1 VRGRL
6 DVGENEMV
14 RKKFKQ
20 AALEWRKRDIEQ
32 RLFFP
37 GGRYTRV
44 NNLLSGLL
52 GLVGA
57 AAFYAVVGGTSLA
70 ETTFGR
76 IFLERGQTQYL
87 VVFLASWSLAILGL
101 KYLKLRLQ
109 RRSLDLPLIPDELGF
124 TVSTTSAEQVLKAIH
139 DQVDDPRHFM
149 LTNRVVMALANLRNL
164 GRVGDVDEILRSQA
178 AQDESAMET
187 SYSLIQGFVWA
198 IPVLGFIGTVLG
210 LSTAIGGFS
219 SVLKTADDVSQISD
233 SLQGVTAGLA
243 TAFDTTLIAL
253 IAALII
259 QLLMVITKKAEEE
272 FLDEALE
279 YGIQKIVGRL
289 RLDN

>member
-1 VRGRL
+1 
-6 DVGENEMV
+6 MV
-14 RKKFKQ
+14 RKKFNNV
-20 AALEWRKRDIEQ
+20 ALNWRKRDVEQ

-44 NNLLSGLL
+44 NNLLSGLI
-52 GLVGA
+52 GLLLTAV
-57 AAFYAVVGGTSLA
+57 FYGIVGGTELSR
-70 ETTFGR
+70 TFFGQV
-76 IFLERGQTQYL
+76 FLDRGQTQYL
-87 VVFLASWSLAILGL
+87 VVFLTSWSLAILAL

-109 RRSLDLPLIPDELGF
+109 RKSLDLPLIPDELGF
-124 TVSTTSAEQVLKAIH
+124 TVSTTSAEQVLRTIQE
-139 DQVDDPRHFM
+139 QVDDPRHFM
-149 LTNRVVMALANLRNL
+149 LTNRVVMALSNLRNL

-187 SYSLIQGFVWA
+187 SYAMVQGFVWA

-219 SVLKTADDVSQISD
+219 SVLKSAEDVTQISD

-259 QLLMVITKKAEEE
+259 QLLMVVVKKAEEE

-289 RLDN
+289 RLDE

>member
-1 VRGRL
+1 
-6 DVGENEMV
+6 MA
-14 RKKFKQ
+14 RKKFKK
-20 AALEWRKRDIEQ
+20 AGLEWRKCDIEQ

-52 GLVGA
+52 GLLGA
-57 AAFYAVVGGTSLA
+57 TAFYGIVGGTQLA
-70 ETTFGR
+70 ESSFGQ
-76 IFLERGQTQYL
+76 IFLERGETQYL
-87 VVFLASWSLAILGL
+87 VVFLTCWSLAILGL
-101 KYLKLRLQ
+101 KFLKLRLQ
-109 RRSLDLPLIPDELGF
+109 RRSLDLQLIPDEPGF
-124 TVSTTSAEQVLKAIH
+124 TVSTVSAEQVLKTIH
-139 DQVDDPRHFM
+139 EQVDDPRHFM
-149 LTNRVVMALANLRNL
+149 LTNRVVMALSNLRNL

-178 AQDESAMET
+178 SQDESAMET
-187 SYSLIQGFVWA
+187 SYSLVQGFVWA

-210 LSTAIGGFS
+210 LSAAIGGFS
-219 SVLKTADDVSQISD
+219 SVLKTADDVTQISE

-259 QLLMVITKKAEEE
+259 QLIMVVMKKAEEE

-289 RLDN
+289 RLEAEAKG

>member
-1 VRGRL
+1 
-6 DVGENEMV
+6 MV
-14 RKKFKQ
+14 RKKFKNV
-20 AALEWRKRDIEQ
+20 ALNWRKRDIEQ

-44 NNLLSGLL
+44 NNLLSGLI
-52 GLVGA
+52 GLLLTA
-57 AAFYAVVGGTSLA
+57 IFYVVVGGTDLSR
-70 ETTFGR
+70 TFFGQ
-76 IFLERGQTQYL
+76 IFLDRGQTQYL
-87 VVFLASWSLAILGL
+87 VVFLTSWSLAILGL

-109 RRSLDLPLIPDELGF
+109 RKSLDLPLIPDELGF
-124 TVSTTSAEQVLKAIH
+124 TVSTTSAEQVLKTIQE
-139 DQVDDPRHFM
+139 QVDDPRHFM
-149 LTNRVVMALANLRNL
+149 LTNRVVMALSNLRNL

-187 SYSLIQGFVWA
+187 SYAMVQGFVWA

-219 SVLKTADDVSQISD
+219 SVLKSAEDVTQISD

-259 QLLMVITKKAEEE
+259 QLLMVVVKKAEEE

-289 RLDN
+289 RLDE

>member
-1 VRGRL
+1 
-6 DVGENEMV
+6 MA
-14 RKKFKQ
+14 RKKFKK
-20 AALEWRKRDIEQ
+20 AGLEWRKRDIEQ

-52 GLVGA
+52 GLLGA
-57 AAFYAVVGGTSLA
+57 TAFYGIVGGTQLS
-70 ETTFGR
+70 ESSFGQ
-76 IFLERGQTQYL
+76 IFLERGETQYL
-87 VVFLASWSLAILGL
+87 VVFLTCWSLAILGL
-101 KYLKLRLQ
+101 KFLKLRLQ
-109 RRSLDLPLIPDELGF
+109 RRSLDLQLIPDEPGF
-124 TVSTTSAEQVLKAIH
+124 TVSTVSAEQVLKTIH
-139 DQVDDPRHFM
+139 EQVDDPRHFM
-149 LTNRVVMALANLRNL
+149 LTNRVVMALSNLRNL

-178 AQDESAMET
+178 SQDESAMET
-187 SYSLIQGFVWA
+187 SYSLVQGFVWA

-219 SVLKTADDVSQISD
+219 SVLKTADDVTQISE

-259 QLLMVITKKAEEE
+259 QLIMVVMKKAEEE

-289 RLDN
+289 RLEAEAKG